1 MSHLAFTHPFF
12 GPIKPDWPR
21 NVPFWAFLMNFCKLS
36 SLRSQCWM
44 RLFLW
49 ISNTVCTYCR
59 VDIEESLRVW
69 VFSCFLLGPLAL
81 KEVLLPQ
88 YWLNCFRFLSTE
100 INLRSSLFVEL
111 LSVFKRSTWTSP
123 SMTNASAIYAPSH
136 FILIADKMRGK
147 SPQMSH
153 WNSKINVVEMRSIC
167 DFQTLCWLL

>member
-1 MSHLAFTHPFF
+1 M
-12 GPIKPDWPR
+12 
-21 NVPFWAFLMNFCKLS
+21 CKNS